1 MKNPSKLDRVN
12 WDGVK
17 ERRLFDLKN
26 DPSEQRNLYNDVKFK
41 EHSDNLEKMLKQIL
55 TESSRTNRTTA
66 EVTLD
71 EETLEQMKAL
81 GYL

>member
-12 WDGVK
+12 WNGITN
-17 ERRLFDLKN
+17 RRLFDLKN
-26 DPSEQRNLYNDVKFK
+26 DPLEKKNLYNDLKFQ
-41 EHSDNLEKMLKQIL
+41 EHSANLEKMLKQIL
-55 TESSRTNRTTA
+55 AESSSTNRTTG

-71 EETLEQMKAL
+71 KETLEQMKAL